1 MLSKHVRSH
10 VPCLPNLG
18 DFPGH
23 GPRAPDVIRIH
34 YVCHINLHARRRS
47 TLQVITYDL
56 GLDTGVFGARSGRT
70 YAPHTAL
77 FAPLTP
83 PTTIQHVPI
92 KKVQIYA
99 THVCTHAHTSARTAS
114 SGARRK
120 STATSA
126 IANRVLGG
134 PKDHWRS
141 RISSRPKSEFR
152 PGFSFR
158 NRWAEQRL
166 PWLSDPWPPV
176 SGRGSGAIQ
185 RGYGRAPRAA
195 GGARDHPRSGGC
207 RLTHFRPSRAKSAFL
222 NVSASR

>member
-1 MLSKHVRSH
+1 MQKENLVVQSNFTLAQRS
-10 VPCLPNLG
+10 
-18 DFPGH
+18 
-23 GPRAPDVIRIH
+23 I
-34 YVCHINLHARRRS
+34 
-47 TLQVITYDL
+47 QVITYDL

-126 IANRVLGG
+126 IANRV
-134 PKDHWRS
+134 
-141 RISSRPKSEFR
+141 
-152 PGFSFR
+152 
-158 NRWAEQRL
+158 
-166 PWLSDPWPPV
+166 PWTTEPHKMSHTM
-176 SGRGSGAIQ
+176 R
-185 RGYGRAPRAA
+185 
-195 GGARDHPRSGGC
+195 
-207 RLTHFRPSRAKSAFL
+207 TTPSRRWS
-222 NVSASR
+222 

>member
-1 MLSKHVRSH
+1 VAFLSRDEYS
-10 VPCLPNLG
+10 
-18 DFPGH
+18 
-23 GPRAPDVIRIH
+23 PDALV
-34 YVCHINLHARRRS
+34 
-47 TLQVITYDL
+47 QVITYDL

-126 IANRVLGG
+126 IANRV
-134 PKDHWRS
+134 PWTTEPHKI
-141 RISSRPKSEFR
+141 RIRCER
-152 PGFSFR
+152 R
-158 NRWAEQRL
+158 
-166 PWLSDPWPPV
+166 
-176 SGRGSGAIQ
+176 
-185 RGYGRAPRAA
+185 RAVD
-195 GGARDHPRSGGC
+195 G
-207 RLTHFRPSRAKSAFL
+207 PSRRDELQGVHTARMRSWQSGTEGVGQRTADL
-222 NVSASR
+222 GTLEWVC